1 MVRQPKSLD
10 EAKEIYREEKGKVT
24 RSLNSIIGSRILMAV
39 LATFVLAFGVNLITS
54 PDQLPNVGGLS
65 IARVGLPS
73 DVDFGFVG
81 EQPTEAGQAAIS
93 NGAPSQVEAFL
104 SEHRQLVPILNGIGL
119 GAAFVL
125 LIWNMTV
132 MTLRR
137 RITRG

>member
-10 EAKEIYREEKGKVT
+10 EAKAIYREEKGKVT
-24 RSLNSIIGSRILMAV
+24 RSLNSIIGSRLLMAV
-39 LATFVLAFGVNLITS
+39 LATFVIVFAVNLVVS
-54 PDQLPNVGGLS
+54 PDRLPNIGGLS
-65 IARVGLPS
+65 LARVGLPS

-81 EQPTEAGQAAIS
+81 EQAQQAQQAAVEQ
-93 NGAPSQVEAFL
+93 GASGQVQSFLNDHRDLAPIINAFC
-104 SEHRQLVPILNGIGL
+104 L

-137 RITRG
+137 RYTKG